1 MDTIILY
8 VIAAILIVVSAVK
21 DRAKTKKALFKG
33 LKSIEGIL
41 PQLIVM
47 LIGIAVIL
55 ALFDAET
62 ISRYLGSGSGFPGV
76 LIAGLVGAITLIPG
90 FVAFPA
96 AGELLR
102 NGAGVLQV
110 ATFVSSLMM
119 VGVVTLPIAL
129 GSAAAGPLYGAFPV
143 AAVLMR
149 KGASF
154 SNILM
159 FIGAWS
165 TTKIPMLLFEMNSL
179 GFRFALARLAI
190 DIPGII
196 IIALAIK
203 AVVPKAEVARIY
215 AAAATRDTPAHKKG

>member
-41 PQLIVM
+41 PQLIVV

-62 ISRYLGSGSGFPGV
+62 ISRYLGSGFPGV
-76 LIAGLVGAITLIPG
+76 LIAGLVGAITLIPD

>member
-8 VIAAILIVVSAVK
+8 VIAAALIVASAVK
-21 DRAKTKKALFKG
+21 DKAKTKKAVMKG

-41 PQLIVM
+41 PQLIVV

-62 ISRYLGSGSGFPGV
+62 ISRYLGSGSSFTGV
-76 LIAGLVGAITLIPG
+76 LIAGVVGSITLIPG

-119 VGVVTLPIAL
+119 VGVVTLPMEIKYFGKRAAITRNVVAFAF
-129 GSAAAGPLYGAFPV
+129 SFAAALFV
-143 AAVLMR
+143 TWAV
-149 KGASF
+149 
-154 SNILM
+154 
-159 FIGAWS
+159 
-165 TTKIPMLLFEMNSL
+165 SL
-179 GFRFALARLAI
+179 
-190 DIPGII
+190 
-196 IIALAIK
+196 
-203 AVVPKAEVARIY
+203 
-215 AAAATRDTPAHKKG
+215 